1 MNNIEMDLLGAEV
14 VFWSDWASSHSPCTV
29 MAWKL
34 LASVF
39 LLMINIFQTYF
50 ISIFIYKTQLTT
62 I

>member
-29 MAWKL
+29 MARKL

-50 ISIFIYKTQLTT
+50 TFNH
-62 I
+62 